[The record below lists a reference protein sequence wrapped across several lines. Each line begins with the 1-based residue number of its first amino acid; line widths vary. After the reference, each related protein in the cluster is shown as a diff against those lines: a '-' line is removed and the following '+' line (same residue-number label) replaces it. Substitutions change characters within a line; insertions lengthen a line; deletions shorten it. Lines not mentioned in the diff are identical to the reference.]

1 VLQGVCDSRAE
12 ARGQSQQA
20 RAELST
26 ALAMYQAMAMTFW
39 LPQTEAA
46 LAQVEER

>member
-20 RAELST
+20 RAELSI
-26 ALAMYQAMAMTFW
+26 AMEMLRGMELTFW
-39 LPQTEAA
+39 LPETEAA
-46 LAQVEER
+46 LAQMDA